1 MSPIAR
7 RPDGGSPIGPEPA
20 ELVVCTKD
28 PSGPIAD
35 LPRLVAAGREERS
48 RPGSVGDPRC
58 SPSVLG
64 SLGRVFERM
73 ADRSRRVLVLAL
85 EEARLLDHSFIGT
98 EHILLGLISEGEG
111 IAAHALGELGL
122 SLDVARARVE
132 VAIGL
137 AGAGHTDSP
146 PFTPRAKKMLDLSQR
161 VAVELGSQ
169 KIGTEHLLLGLVREG
184 EGVGAQVLQS
194 FVGDLSRVRQQVM
207 ALLSDRQG
215 RQPAGQSSA
224 EELAAEPLCPH
235 CRARLADAARSGTV
249 ALASESTDP
258 QGDRKVIDVVFCGRC
273 GTTLGTLPPDVPRSS

>member
-85 EEARLLDHSFIGT
+85 EEARACSTTAL
-98 EHILLGLISEGEG
+98 SEQSTSCS
-111 IAAHALGELGL
+111 A
-122 SLDVARARVE
+122 SSARER
-132 VAIGL
+132 G
-137 AGAGHTDSP
+137 SP
-146 PFTPRAKKMLDLSQR
+146 PMP
-161 VAVELGSQ
+161 
-169 KIGTEHLLLGLVREG
+169 
-184 EGVGAQVLQS
+184 
-194 FVGDLSRVRQQVM
+194 
-207 ALLSDRQG
+207 
-215 RQPAGQSSA
+215 
-224 EELAAEPLCPH
+224 
-235 CRARLADAARSGTV
+235 
-249 ALASESTDP
+249 LASWAFPSMWRVPESRWPLVWPGPGTP
-258 QGDRKVIDVVFCGRC
+258 VHPPSLLVPKRC
-273 GTTLGTLPPDVPRSS
+273 STFRNERRSNWVPKRSERSTCCSAWSVKARESAPRSCKALSGISPVCANR